1 MNIFNFFK
9 RRQQEKTVTAKDDLI
24 FCDSKQNSHK
34 ICCAR
39 CKKEI
44 LEDEAQWI
52 GNHRFCKNCANPPKA
67 AANPSSII
75 CSGDSDY
82 EIILPKTL
90 FKLYDTSTDLPGD
103 NVYQCWA
110 DVMIDER
117 GLLCIE
123 ENSITYSAHS
133 IGHNTGRRTIHKVIS
148 FEQLTELIPRS
159 DDPAA
164 TKYSGMNQA
173 NWRDYIKEPKAIKK
187 PSKYPIITFGKFE
200 WYILDQEENDTLLLL
215 SKYGIDTRP
224 WNSEEKLIDW
234 TESTLCNWLNSDFI
248 KQHFTQKE
256 QRAFVRFND
265 GTWVSLLDS
274 DLVEKYLKGDEAL
287 TVQPNQ
293 YALTRGAF
301 TYTYSSS
308 RPNYKI
314 HVGNGLAWLKDTY
327 KGDNK
332 SLHTWAHCIYWD
344 GSICMYSFDFKKAI
358 VRPLIRIDRQKIQ

>member
-1 MNIFNFFK
+1 MGLFDFFK
-9 RRQQEKTVTAKDDLI
+9 KQG
-24 FCDSKQNSHK
+24 KQNNHK

-39 CKKEI
+39 CKREI
-44 LEDEAQWI
+44 REDEAQWI
-52 GNHRFCKNCANPPKA
+52 GNHRFCKNCAQSPKA

-75 CSGDSDY
+75 CSGNSDY

-103 NVYQCWA
+103 NVYRRWA
-110 DVMIDER
+110 DVIIDKH

-133 IGHNTGRRTIHKVIS
+133 IGHNTGRSTTHKAIS
-148 FEQLTELIPRS
+148 FEQLPGLIARS
-159 DDPAA
+159 DDRAA
-164 TKYSGMNQA
+164 SKYSGMNQT

-187 PSKYPIITFGKFE
+187 GSKYPIITFGKFE
-200 WYILDQEENDTLLLL
+200 WYILEQENDTLVLL

-248 KQHFTQKE
+248 KQHFNDKE
-256 QRAFVRFND
+256 QRAFVKFDD

-274 DLVEKYLKGDEAL
+274 DLIEKYLKNDEAL

-293 YALTRGAF
+293 YALMRGAF
-301 TYTYSSS
+301 SYTYSFS
-308 RPNYKI
+308 RPDCKI
-314 HVGNGLAWLKDTY
+314 YVGNGLAWLKDTY
-327 KGDNK
+327 KGGDK
-332 SLHTWAHCIYWD
+332 SMHTWAHCIYWD
-344 GSICMYSFDFKKAI
+344 GSICMFSFDFKKAI
-358 VRPLIRIDRQKIQ
+358 VRPLIKIDRQKIQ